1 MPWNQPGG
9 SDGKDPWGNKN
20 NPDGPPDL
28 DEIVK
33 NLQKKFSGL
42 FGGGSGS
49 GREAGSGSGD
59 GKSFGIAGVL
69 VVLVLLAGVW
79 LATGF
84 YTVQQGE
91 TGVILRFGKFQE
103 STSAGL
109 HWHLPAPIESKIIVN
124 TEKVQTVEVG
134 YRSTLNSSRQTVQR
148 ESLMLTE
155 DENIID
161 IAFAVQ
167 YRVADANKFLFNVS
181 DQMDVLV
188 RSSTEAAAREIVG
201 KTSMDD
207 VITSGRSI
215 VASETSEILQRILD
229 RYESGI
235 EVVSVDMQNA
245 LPPQEV
251 KPAFDDAVKAREDEV
266 RYKNEAEAYSN
277 DIIPR
282 ARGKSARIIQESEAY
297 KATVIAQAEGE
308 ASRFISILKEFNA
321 APDVTR
327 ERMFIESIE
336 KVLGG
341 SNLVMVDQ
349 KNSNNIMY
357 LPLDRM
363 MNRYESK
370 DIVTDVTMPSDSLL
384 EVRKKIDEFRQRD
397 SRSSRSDRR

>member
-20 NPDGPPDL
+20 NQEGPPDL
-28 DEIVK
+28 DEVVK
-33 NLQKKFSGL
+33 NLQKKFSSL
-42 FGGGSGS
+42 FGGGKG
-49 GREAGSGSGD
+49 GDKGNSGSGD
-59 GKSFGIAGVL
+59 SSFGIKGVL
-69 VVLVLLAGVW
+69 VVLVLLLGVW

-91 TGVILRFGKFQE
+91 TAVILRFGSFQQAN
-103 STSAGL
+103 TAGL
-109 HWHLPAPIESKIIVN
+109 HWHLPTPLETKIIVN

-134 YRSTLNSSRQTVQR
+134 YRSATNNTRQTVQR

-167 YRVADANKFLFNVS
+167 YRIADANKFLFNVS

-188 RSSTEAAAREIVG
+188 RSSTEAAVREVVG

-215 VASETSEILQRILD
+215 VASKTSEILQRILD

-235 EVVSVDMQNA
+235 EIVSVDMQHA
-245 LPPQEV
+245 LPPSEV

-277 DIIPR
+277 DVIPR
-282 ARGKSARIIQESEAY
+282 ARGKSARIVQESEAY
-297 KATVIAQAEGE
+297 KATVIAQAQGE
-308 ASRFISILKEFNA
+308 ASRFTSILKEFNV
-321 APDVTR
+321 APEITR
-327 ERMFIESIE
+327 ERMYLESIE
-336 KVLGG
+336 KVLDG

-363 MNRYESK
+363 LNRYEAAEM
-370 DIVTDVTMPSDSLL
+370 VPDVNISSEQLL
-384 EVRKKIDEFRQRD
+384 DVRKKIDDYRQRD
-397 SRSSRSDRR
+397 ARNGRTDRR

>member
-9 SDGKDPWGNKN
+9 SDGKDPWGSKN
-20 NPDGPPDL
+20 NQEGPPDL
-28 DEIVK
+28 DEVVK
-33 NLQKKFSGL
+33 NLQKKFSSL
-42 FGGGSGS
+42 FGGGKGSDKGSSSG
-49 GREAGSGSGD
+49 GD
-59 GKSFGIAGVL
+59 NSFGIKGVI

-91 TGVILRFGKFQE
+91 TAVILRFGSFQQA
-103 STSAGL
+103 TTAGL
-109 HWHLPAPIESKIIVN
+109 HWHFPTPIETKIIVN

-134 YRSTLNSSRQTVQR
+134 YRSAANNIRQTVQR

-167 YRVADANKFLFNVS
+167 YRISDANKFLFNVS

-188 RSSTEAAAREIVG
+188 RSSTEAAVREVVG

-215 VASETSEILQRILD
+215 VASKTSEILQRILD

-235 EVVSVDMQNA
+235 EIVSVDMQHA
-245 LPPQEV
+245 LPPSEV

-277 DIIPR
+277 DVIPR
-282 ARGKSARIIQESEAY
+282 ARGRSARIVQESEAY
-297 KATVIAQAEGE
+297 KATVIAQAQGE
-308 ASRFISILKEFNA
+308 ASRFSSILKEFNV
-321 APDVTR
+321 APEITR
-327 ERMFIESIE
+327 ERMFLESIE
-336 KVLGG
+336 QVLNG

-363 MNRYESK
+363 LNRYESAEIVP
-370 DIVTDVTMPSDSLL
+370 DINISSEQLL
-384 EVRKKIDEFRQRD
+384 DVRKKIDDYRQRD
-397 SRSSRSDRR
+397 GRTGRTERR

>member
-9 SDGKDPWGNKN
+9 SDDKDPWGNRN
-20 NPDGPPDL
+20 NQDGPPDL

-33 NLQKKFSGL
+33 NLQKKFGGL
-42 FGGGSGS
+42 FGGGKGGGMGS
-49 GREAGSGSGD
+49 GG

-69 VVLVLLAGVW
+69 MIIIVLAGIW

-91 TGVILRFGKFQE
+91 RAVILRFGQYQD
-103 STSAGL
+103 TVPAGL
-109 HWHLPAPIESKIIVN
+109 HWHIPTPVEAKYIVN
-124 TEKVQTVEVG
+124 TEKVHTVEVG
-134 YRSTLNSSRQTVQR
+134 YRSSVSSTRQAVPR

-167 YRVADANKFLFNVS
+167 YRVANATEFLFNVS
-181 DQMDVLV
+181 DPMDTVV
-188 RSSTEAAAREIVG
+188 RSATETAAREIVG

-215 VASETSEILQRILD
+215 VGSKTSEILQRILD
-229 RYESGI
+229 RYQTGI
-235 EVVSVDMQNA
+235 EIVAVDMQHA

-251 KPAFDDAVKAREDEV
+251 KSAFDDAVKAREDEV
-266 RYKNEAEAYSN
+266 RFKNEAEAYAN
-277 DIIPR
+277 DVILR
-282 ARGKSARIIQESEAY
+282 ARGKSARIIQEAEAY
-297 KATVIAQAEGE
+297 KATVIANAKGE
-308 ASRFISILKEFNA
+308 TSRFMSILKEFKT

-327 ERMFIESIE
+327 ERMYIDSIE
-336 KVLGG
+336 KVLSG
-341 SNLVMVDQ
+341 SNMVLVDQ

-363 MNRYESK
+363 LNRIEKPKAPASA
-370 DIVTDVTMPSDSLL
+370 VNVPSDALV
-384 EVRKKIDEFRQRD
+384 EARKKLDEFRQRD
-397 SRSSRSDRR
+397 NRGNRR

>member
-9 SDGKDPWGNKN
+9 SDGKDPWGNRN
-20 NPDGPPDL
+20 NQDGPPDL

-33 NLQKKFSGL
+33 NLQKKFSGF
-42 FGGGSGS
+42 FGAGKGSGS
-49 GREAGSGSGD
+49 KNSSDSGG

-69 VVLVLLAGVW
+69 VVLVLLVGAW
-79 LATGF
+79 LATGI
-84 YTVQQGE
+84 YTIQQGE

-109 HWHLPAPIESKIIVN
+109 HWRFPAPIESKIVVN

-134 YRSTLNSSRQTVQR
+134 YRSSPNGSRQSVQR

-167 YRVADANKFLFNVS
+167 YRVANANNFLFNVS
-181 DQMDVLV
+181 DKMDILV
-188 RSSTEAAAREIVG
+188 RSATEAAVREVVG

-207 VITSGRSI
+207 AITSGRS
-215 VASETSEILQRILD
+215 VVGSRTTEILQRILD

-235 EVVSVDMQNA
+235 EIVSVDMQNA
-245 LPPQEV
+245 LPPREV
-251 KPAFDDAVKAREDEV
+251 KPSFDDAVKAREDEV
-266 RYKNEAEAYSN
+266 RYKNEAEAYTN

-282 ARGKSARIIQESEAY
+282 ARGKSARIVQEAEAY
-297 KATVIAQAEGE
+297 KATVIARAVGE
-308 ASRFISILKEFNA
+308 ASRFSSILKEFKV
-321 APDVTR
+321 APVVTR
-327 ERMFIESIE
+327 ERMYIESIE

-341 SNLVMVDQ
+341 SNLVMIDQ
-349 KNSNNIMY
+349 KSSNNIMY
-357 LPLDRM
+357 LPLDRLL
-363 MNRYESK
+363 NRYGAK
-370 DIVTDVTMPSDSLL
+370 DPVSVNSVPDDTLL

-397 SRSSRSDRR
+397 SRAGRTGRR

>member
-20 NPDGPPDL
+20 NQDGPPDL
-28 DEIVK
+28 DEVVR
-33 NLQKKFSGL
+33 NLQKRFSSL
-42 FGGGSGS
+42 FGGGKGGEGKSRGS
-49 GREAGSGSGD
+49 GGSP
-59 GKSFGIAGVL
+59 FGATGIL

-79 LATGF
+79 LATGI

-91 TGVILRFGKFQE
+91 TAVILRFGKYQE

-109 HWHLPAPIESKIIVN
+109 HWHLPAPIETKIIVN

-134 YRSTLNSSRQTVQR
+134 YRSSINNTRQTVQR

-167 YRVADANKFLFNVS
+167 YRISNANDFLFNVS
-181 DQMDVLV
+181 DSMDVVV
-188 RSSTEAAAREIVG
+188 RSATEAAVREVVG

-215 VASETSEILQRILD
+215 VGSSTSDILQRILD

-235 EVVSVDMQNA
+235 EIVSVDMQHA
-245 LPPQEV
+245 LPPEEV

-266 RYKNEAEAYSN
+266 RFKNEAEAYAN

-282 ARGKSARIIQESEAY
+282 ARGRSARIIQEAEAY
-297 KATVIAQAEGE
+297 KATVIAQ
-308 ASRFISILKEFNA
+308 SRGAAARFRSILKAFNE
-321 APDVTR
+321 APEVTR
-327 ERMFIESIE
+327 ERMYIEGVES
-336 KVLGG
+336 VLTG
-341 SNLVMVDQ
+341 SNLVMIDQ
-349 KNSNNIMY
+349 QNSNNIMY
-357 LPLDRM
+357 LPLDRILR
-363 MNRYESK
+363 RYESK
-370 DIVTDVTMPSDSLL
+370 DIVTDVTMPSDTLL
-384 EVRKKIDEFRQRD
+384 DVKKQIDDYRQRG
-397 SRSSRSDRR
+397 SRSSRTDRR

>member
-9 SDGKDPWGNKN
+9 SDGKDPWGNRN
-20 NPDGPPDL
+20 NQDGPPDL

-33 NLQKKFSGL
+33 NLQKKFSSI
-42 FGGGSGS
+42 FGRSKGNGS
-49 GREAGSGSGD
+49 ETGSGSGD
-59 GKSFGIAGVL
+59 GKSFGFAGVL

-79 LATGF
+79 LATGI
-84 YTVQQGE
+84 YTIQQGE

-103 STSAGL
+103 TTSAGL
-109 HWHLPAPIESKIIVN
+109 HWRFPAPIESKIVVN

-134 YRSTLNSSRQTVQR
+134 YRSSRNESRQTVQR

-167 YRVADANKFLFNVS
+167 YRVASATNFLFNVS
-181 DQMDVLV
+181 DRMDVLV
-188 RSSTEAAAREIVG
+188 RSATEASVREVVG

-207 VITSGRSI
+207 AITSGRSI
-215 VASETSEILQRILD
+215 VGSKTREILQRILD

-235 EVVSVDMQNA
+235 EIVSVDMQNA

-251 KPAFDDAVKAREDEV
+251 KPSFDDAVKAREDEV
-266 RYKNEAEAYSN
+266 RYRNEAEAYTN

-282 ARGKSARIIQESEAY
+282 ARGRAARIIQESEAY
-297 KATVIAQAEGE
+297 KATVIARATGE
-308 ASRFISILKEFNA
+308 ASHFNSILKEFKA
-321 APDVTR
+321 APEVTR
-327 ERMFIESIE
+327 ERMYIESVE

-341 SNLVMVDQ
+341 SNLVMIDQ

-357 LPLDRM
+357 LPLDRIL
-363 MNRYESK
+363 NRYESK
-370 DIVTDVTMPSDSLL
+370 DVESGISAPNDTLL
-384 EVRKKIDEFRQRD
+384 EVRKKIDEFRQRG
-397 SRSSRSDRR
+397 SRAGRTGRR

>member
-20 NPDGPPDL
+20 NQDGPPDL
-28 DEIVK
+28 DEVVR
-33 NLQKKFSGL
+33 NLQKRFSSL
-42 FGGGSGS
+42 FGGGKGGDSKSRGS
-49 GREAGSGSGD
+49 GGSP
-59 GKSFGIAGVL
+59 FGATGIL

-79 LATGF
+79 LATGI

-91 TGVILRFGKFQE
+91 TAVILRFGKYQE

-109 HWHLPAPIESKIIVN
+109 HWHLPAPIETKIIVN

-134 YRSTLNSSRQTVQR
+134 YRSSINNTRQTVQR

-167 YRVADANKFLFNVS
+167 YRISNANDFLFNVS
-181 DQMDVLV
+181 DSMDVLV
-188 RSSTEAAAREIVG
+188 RSATEAAVREVVG

-215 VASETSEILQRILD
+215 VGSSTSDILQRILD

-235 EVVSVDMQNA
+235 EIVSVDMQHA
-245 LPPQEV
+245 LPPEEV

-266 RYKNEAEAYSN
+266 RFKNEAEAYAN

-282 ARGKSARIIQESEAY
+282 ARGRSARIIQEAEAY
-297 KATVIAQAEGE
+297 KATVIAQ
-308 ASRFISILKEFNA
+308 SRGAAARFRSILKAFNE
-321 APDVTR
+321 APEVTR
-327 ERMFIESIE
+327 ERMYIEGVES
-336 KVLGG
+336 VLTG
-341 SNLVMVDQ
+341 SNLVMIDQ
-349 KNSNNIMY
+349 QNSNNIMY
-357 LPLDRM
+357 LPLDRILR
-363 MNRYESK
+363 RYESK
-370 DIVTDVTMPSDSLL
+370 DIVTDVTMPSDTLL
-384 EVRKKIDEFRQRD
+384 DVKKQIDDYRQRG
-397 SRSSRSDRR
+397 SRSSRTDRR

>member
-33 NLQKKFSGL
+33 NLQKRFSGL
-42 FGGGSGS
+42 FGGGKGS
-49 GREAGSGSGD
+49 DTGSGSGG
-59 GKSFGIAGVL
+59 GKPFGVMGVF
-69 VVLVLLAGVW
+69 VVLLLLAGIW

-84 YTVQQGE
+84 YTIQQGE

-103 STSAGL
+103 ATTAGL

-134 YRSTLNSSRQTVQR
+134 YRSAANDSRQTVQR

-181 DQMDVLV
+181 DPMDVLV
-188 RSSTEAAAREIVG
+188 RSSTEAAAREVVG
-201 KTSMDD
+201 KTSMDE
-207 VITSGRSI
+207 VITRGRSI
-215 VASETSEILQRILD
+215 VGSETNEILQRILD

-235 EVVSVDMQNA
+235 EIVSVDMQHA
-245 LPPQEV
+245 LPPIEV

-282 ARGKSARIIQESEAY
+282 ARGKSARIVQESEAY

-308 ASRFISILKEFNA
+308 ASRFTSILKEFNA

-327 ERMFIESIE
+327 ERMYIESIE
-336 KVLGG
+336 KVLTG
-341 SNLVMVDQ
+341 SNLIMVDQ
-349 KNSNNIMY
+349 KTSNNIMY

-363 MNRYESK
+363 LNRYESR
-370 DIVTDVTMPSDSLL
+370 DVVTDVTMPSDSLL

-397 SRSSRSDRR
+397 SRTSRTDRR

>member
-20 NPDGPPDL
+20 NQDGPPDL

-33 NLQKKFSGL
+33 NLQTRFSSL
-42 FGGGSGS
+42 FGGGKGD
-49 GREAGSGSGD
+49 GSGSTGRGD
-59 GKSFGIAGVL
+59 SPFGAMGIL

-103 STSAGL
+103 AYTAGL

-134 YRSTLNSSRQTVQR
+134 YRSAANNSRQTVQR

-167 YRVADANKFLFNVS
+167 YRIVDANNFLFNVS

-188 RSSTEAAAREIVG
+188 RSATEAAVREVVG

-215 VASETSEILQRILD
+215 VGSKTREILQRILD
-229 RYESGI
+229 VYESGI
-235 EVVSVDMQNA
+235 EIVSVDMQHA

-277 DIIPR
+277 DVIPR

-308 ASRFISILKEFNA
+308 TSRFSSILKEFNV
-321 APDVTR
+321 APEVTR
-327 ERMFIESIE
+327 ERMYLESIE
-336 KVLGG
+336 KVLTG

-349 KNSNNIMY
+349 KSSNNIMY

-363 MNRYESK
+363 LNRYESRDVVK
-370 DIVTDVTMPSDSLL
+370 DTTMPDDSLL

-397 SRSSRSDRR
+397 NRPSRTDRR

>member
-20 NPDGPPDL
+20 NQDGPPDL
-28 DEIVK
+28 DEVVK
-33 NLQKKFSGL
+33 NLQKKFSSL
-42 FGGGSGS
+42 FGGGKGS
-49 GREAGSGSGD
+49 GTVGSGNS
-59 GKSFGIAGVL
+59 GKSFGATGVF
-69 VVLVLLAGVW
+69 VVLLLLAGVW

-91 TGVILRFGKFQE
+91 TAVILRFGKFQE
-103 STSAGL
+103 ATSAGL
-109 HWHLPAPIESKIIVN
+109 HWHFPAPIESKTIVN
-124 TEKVQTVEVG
+124 TEKVYTVEVG
-134 YRSTLNSSRQTVQR
+134 YRSALNSSRQSVPR

-167 YRVADANKFLFNVS
+167 YRIANANDFLFNVS
-181 DQMDVLV
+181 DSKEVVV
-188 RSSTEAAAREIVG
+188 RSATEAAVREVVG

-215 VASETSEILQRILD
+215 VGSKTSEILQRILD

-235 EVVSVDMQNA
+235 KIVGVDMQSA

-251 KPAFDDAVKAREDEV
+251 KSAFDDAVKAREDEV
-266 RYKNEAEAYSN
+266 RYINEAEAYSN
-277 DIIPR
+277 DVIPR
-282 ARGKSARIIQESEAY
+282 ARGKSARIVQESEAY
-297 KATVIAQAEGE
+297 KATVVAQAQGE
-308 ASRFISILKEFNA
+308 ASRFLSILKEFNM
-321 APDVTR
+321 APEVTR
-327 ERMFIESIE
+327 ERMYLDSME
-336 KVLGG
+336 KVFDG

-363 MNRYESK
+363 LNRYQSSSEVRP
-370 DIVTDVTMPSDSLL
+370 DINVPSGQLD
-384 EVRKKIDEFRQRD
+384 EVRKKIDEYRQRD
-397 SRSSRSDRR
+397 NRTSRTERR

>member
-20 NPDGPPDL
+20 NPEGPPDL

-33 NLQKKFSGL
+33 NLQKRFSSL
-42 FGGGSGS
+42 FGGGKGNDTGSSGS
-49 GREAGSGSGD
+49 GGN
-59 GKSFGIAGVL
+59 SFGAMGVF
-69 VVLVLLAGVW
+69 VVLLLLAGVW

-103 STSAGL
+103 AYTAGL

-134 YRSTLNSSRQTVQR
+134 YRSSANNSRQTVQR

-161 IAFAVQ
+161 VAFAVQ
-167 YRVADANKFLFNVS
+167 YRVSNANDFLFNVS

-188 RSSTEAAAREIVG
+188 RSSTEAAAREVVG
-201 KTSMDD
+201 KNSMDD

-215 VASETSEILQRILD
+215 VASETSAILQRILD

-235 EVVSVDMQNA
+235 EVVSVDMQHA
-245 LPPQEV
+245 LPPVEV

-282 ARGKSARIIQESEAY
+282 ARGKSARIVQESEAY

-308 ASRFISILKEFNA
+308 TSRFTSILKEFNA
-321 APDVTR
+321 APEVTR
-327 ERMFIESIE
+327 ERMYLESIE
-336 KVLGG
+336 KVLTG

-349 KNSNNIMY
+349 KSSNNIMY

-363 MNRYESK
+363 LNRYESRDVVK
-370 DIVTDVTMPSDSLL
+370 DATMPSDSLL
-384 EVRKKIDEFRQRD
+384 EVRKKIDEFRQSD
-397 SRSSRSDRR
+397 SRSSRTDRR

>member
-20 NPDGPPDL
+20 NQEGPPDL
-28 DEIVK
+28 DEVVR
-33 NLQKKFSGL
+33 NLQKRFSSL
-42 FGGGSGS
+42 FGGGKGGDSKTRGS
-49 GREAGSGSGD
+49 GGRP
-59 GKSFGIAGVL
+59 FGATGVL

-103 STSAGL
+103 ATSAGL

-134 YRSTLNSSRQTVQR
+134 YRSSLNSARQTVQR

-167 YRVADANKFLFNVS
+167 YRISNANDFLFNVS
-181 DQMDVLV
+181 DPMDVVV
-188 RSSTEAAAREIVG
+188 RSATEAAVREVVG

-215 VASETSEILQRILD
+215 VGSSTSDILQRILD

-235 EVVSVDMQNA
+235 EIVSVDMQHA
-245 LPPQEV
+245 LPPEEV

-266 RYKNEAEAYSN
+266 RFKNEAEAYAN

-282 ARGKSARIIQESEAY
+282 ARGRSARIIQEAEAY
-297 KATVIAQAEGE
+297 KATVIAQ
-308 ASRFISILKEFNA
+308 SRGAAARFSSILKAFNE
-321 APDVTR
+321 APEVTR
-327 ERMFIESIE
+327 ERMYIEGVES
-336 KVLGG
+336 VLTG
-341 SNLVMVDQ
+341 SNLVMIDQ
-349 KNSNNIMY
+349 QNSNNIMY

-363 MNRYESK
+363 LKRYESK
-370 DIVTDVTMPSDSLL
+370 DIVTDVTMPSDTLL
-384 EVRKKIDEFRQRD
+384 DVKKQIDDYRQRGN
-397 SRSSRSDRR
+397 RSSRTDRR

>member
-20 NPDGPPDL
+20 NQDGPPDL
-28 DEIVK
+28 DEVVR
-33 NLQKKFSGL
+33 NLQKRFSSL
-42 FGGGSGS
+42 FGGGKGGDSKSRGS
-49 GREAGSGSGD
+49 GGSP
-59 GKSFGIAGVL
+59 FGATGIL

-79 LATGF
+79 LATGI

-91 TGVILRFGKFQE
+91 TAVILRFGKYQE

-109 HWHLPAPIESKIIVN
+109 HWHLPAPIETKIIVN

-134 YRSTLNSSRQTVQR
+134 YRSSINNTRQTVQR

-167 YRVADANKFLFNVS
+167 YRISNANDFLFNVS
-181 DQMDVLV
+181 DSMDVVV
-188 RSSTEAAAREIVG
+188 RSATEAAVREVVG

-215 VASETSEILQRILD
+215 VGSSTSDILQRILD

-235 EVVSVDMQNA
+235 EIVSVDMQHA
-245 LPPQEV
+245 LPPEEV

-266 RYKNEAEAYSN
+266 RFKNEAEAYAN

-282 ARGKSARIIQESEAY
+282 ARGRSARIIQEAEAY
-297 KATVIAQAEGE
+297 KATVIAQ
-308 ASRFISILKEFNA
+308 SRGAAARFRSILKAFNE
-321 APDVTR
+321 APEVTR
-327 ERMFIESIE
+327 ERMYIEGVES
-336 KVLGG
+336 VLTG
-341 SNLVMVDQ
+341 SNLVMIDQ
-349 KNSNNIMY
+349 QNSNNIMY
-357 LPLDRM
+357 LPLDRILR
-363 MNRYESK
+363 RYESK
-370 DIVTDVTMPSDSLL
+370 DIVTDVTMPSDTLL
-384 EVRKKIDEFRQRD
+384 DVKKQIDDYRQRG
-397 SRSSRSDRR
+397 SRSSRTDRR

>member
-20 NPDGPPDL
+20 NQEGPPDL
-28 DEIVK
+28 DEVVK
-33 NLQKKFSGL
+33 NLQKKFGSL
-42 FGGGSGS
+42 FGGGKGSDRGSSGS
-49 GREAGSGSGD
+49 D
-59 GKSFGIAGVL
+59 GNSFGIKGVIAG
-69 VVLVLLAGVW
+69 LVLLLGVW

-91 TGVILRFGKFQE
+91 TAIILRFGSFQQA
-103 STSAGL
+103 TTAGL
-109 HWHLPAPIESKIIVN
+109 HWRFPTPIETKIIVN

-134 YRSTLNSSRQTVQR
+134 YRSAANNTRQTVQR

-167 YRVADANKFLFNVS
+167 YRISNANNFLFNVS

-188 RSSTEAAAREIVG
+188 RSATEAAVREVVG

-215 VASETSEILQRILD
+215 VASQTSEILQRILD

-235 EVVSVDMQNA
+235 EIVSVDMQHA
-245 LPPQEV
+245 LPPSEV

-277 DIIPR
+277 DVIPR
-282 ARGKSARIIQESEAY
+282 ARGKSARIVQESEAY
-297 KATVIAQAEGE
+297 KATVIAQAKGE
-308 ASRFISILKEFNA
+308 ASRFTSILKEFNA
-321 APDVTR
+321 APEITR
-327 ERMFIESIE
+327 ERMYLESIE
-336 KVLGG
+336 KVLDG

-349 KNSNNIMY
+349 ENSNNIMY

-363 MNRYESK
+363 LNRYETTEV
-370 DIVTDVTMPSDSLL
+370 VTDVNIPSDQLL
-384 EVRKKIDEFRQRD
+384 DVRKKIDEYRQRD
-397 SRSSRSDRR
+397 GRTIRTERR

>member
-20 NPDGPPDL
+20 NQEGPPDL
-28 DEIVK
+28 DEVVK
-33 NLQKKFSGL
+33 NLQKKFSSL
-42 FGGGSGS
+42 FGGGKG
-49 GREAGSGSGD
+49 GDKGNSGSGD
-59 GKSFGIAGVL
+59 NSFGIKGVL
-69 VVLVLLAGVW
+69 VVLVLLLGVW

-91 TGVILRFGKFQE
+91 TAVILRFGSFQQAN
-103 STSAGL
+103 TAGL
-109 HWHLPAPIESKIIVN
+109 HWHLPTPLETKIIVN

-134 YRSTLNSSRQTVQR
+134 YRSSANNSRQTVQR

-167 YRVADANKFLFNVS
+167 YRISNANNFLFNVS

-188 RSSTEAAAREIVG
+188 RSSTEAAVREVVG

-215 VASETSEILQRILD
+215 VASKTSEILQRILD

-235 EVVSVDMQNA
+235 EIVSVDMQHA
-245 LPPQEV
+245 LPPSEV

-277 DIIPR
+277 DVIPR
-282 ARGKSARIIQESEAY
+282 ARGKSARIMQESEAY

-308 ASRFISILKEFNA
+308 ASRFSSILKEYNV
-321 APDVTR
+321 APEVSR
-327 ERMFIESIE
+327 ERMYLESME
-336 KVLGG
+336 KVLEG

-363 MNRYESK
+363 LNRYDSTEVVS
-370 DIVTDVTMPSDSLL
+370 DINISSEQLL
-384 EVRKKIDEFRQRD
+384 DARKKIDEYRQRD
-397 SRSSRSDRR
+397 NRAGRTDRR

>member
-20 NPDGPPDL
+20 NQDGPPDL

-42 FGGGSGS
+42 FGGGRGS

-91 TGVILRFGKFQE
+91 TGVILRFGKFQQ

-109 HWHLPAPIESKIIVN
+109 HWHFPAPIESKIIVN

-134 YRSTLNSSRQTVQR
+134 YRSTINSSRQTVQR

-188 RSSTEAAAREIVG
+188 RSSTEAAAREVVG

-215 VASETSEILQRILD
+215 VASETSGILQRILD

-235 EVVSVDMQNA
+235 EVVSVDMQHA

-308 ASRFISILKEFNA
+308 SSRFTSILKEFNA

-336 KVLGG
+336 QVLGG

-363 MNRYESK
+363 LNRYETR
-370 DIVTDVTMPSDSLL
+370 DIVTGTTMPSDSLN
-384 EVRKKIDEFRQRD
+384 EVRKKLDEYRQRD
-397 SRSSRSDRR
+397 GRSSRTDRR

>member
-9 SDGKDPWGNKN
+9 SDGKDPWGSKN

-33 NLQKKFSGL
+33 NLQKRFSGL
-42 FGGGSGS
+42 FGGGKGSDTGGSASG
-49 GREAGSGSGD
+49 GN
-59 GKSFGIAGVL
+59 SFGIVGVF

-91 TGVILRFGKFQE
+91 TGIILRFGKFQQD
-103 STSAGL
+103 TTAGL

-134 YRSTLNSSRQTVQR
+134 YRSAANNSRQTVQR

-167 YRVADANKFLFNVS
+167 YRIADANGFLFNVS

-188 RSSTEAAAREIVG
+188 RSSTEAAVREVVG

-215 VASETSEILQRILD
+215 VGSKTREILQHILD

-235 EVVSVDMQNA
+235 EIVSVDMQHA
-245 LPPQEV
+245 LPPSEV

-282 ARGKSARIIQESEAY
+282 ARGKSARIVQESEAY
-297 KATVIAQAEGE
+297 KATVMAQAEGE

-327 ERMFIESIE
+327 ERMYIDSIE
-336 KVLGG
+336 KVLTG

-349 KNSNNIMY
+349 KTSNNIMY

-363 MNRYESK
+363 LNRYESK
-370 DIVTDVTMPSDSLL
+370 DVVTDATMPSDSLL
-384 EVRKKIDEFRQRD
+384 DARKKIDEFRQRD
-397 SRSSRSDRR
+397 SRTSRTERR

>member
-20 NPDGPPDL
+20 NQDGPPDL
-28 DEIVK
+28 DEVVR
-33 NLQKKFSGL
+33 NLQKRFSSL
-42 FGGGSGS
+42 FGGGKGGEGKSRGS
-49 GREAGSGSGD
+49 GGSP
-59 GKSFGIAGVL
+59 FGATGIL

-91 TGVILRFGKFQE
+91 TAVILRFGKYQE

-109 HWHLPAPIESKIIVN
+109 HWHLPAPIETKIIVN

-134 YRSTLNSSRQTVQR
+134 YRSSINNTRQTVQR

-167 YRVADANKFLFNVS
+167 YRISNANNFLFNVS
-181 DQMDVLV
+181 DPMDVVV
-188 RSSTEAAAREIVG
+188 RSATEAAVREVVG
-201 KTSMDD
+201 KNSMDD

-215 VASETSEILQRILD
+215 VGSSTSDILQRILD

-235 EVVSVDMQNA
+235 EIVSVDMQHA
-245 LPPQEV
+245 LPPEEV

-266 RYKNEAEAYSN
+266 RFTNEAEAYAN

-282 ARGKSARIIQESEAY
+282 ARGKSARIIQEAEAY
-297 KATVIAQAEGE
+297 KATAIAQ
-308 ASRFISILKEFNA
+308 SRGAAARFKSILKAFNE
-321 APDVTR
+321 APEVTR
-327 ERMFIESIE
+327 ERMYIEGVES
-336 KVLGG
+336 VLTG

-349 KNSNNIMY
+349 QNSNNIMY
-357 LPLDRM
+357 LPLDRILR
-363 MNRYESK
+363 RYESK
-370 DIVTDVTMPSDSLL
+370 DIVTDVTMPSDTLL
-384 EVRKKIDEFRQRD
+384 DVKKQIDDYRQRG
-397 SRSSRSDRR
+397 SRSSRTDRR

>member
-49 GREAGSGSGD
+49 GRETGSGSGD

-188 RSSTEAAAREIVG
+188 RSSTEAAAREVVG

-215 VASETSEILQRILD
+215 VGSETNEILQRILD

-235 EVVSVDMQNA
+235 EIVSVDMQHA
-245 LPPQEV
+245 LPPSEV

-266 RYKNEAEAYSN
+266 RYKNEAEAYAN

-282 ARGKSARIIQESEAY
+282 ARGKSARIVQESEAY

-308 ASRFISILKEFNA
+308 ASRFTSILKEFNA
-321 APDVTR
+321 APGVTR
-327 ERMFIESIE
+327 ERMYLDGIE
-336 KVLGG
+336 KVLSG

-363 MNRYESK
+363 LNRYESK
-370 DIVTDVTMPSDSLL
+370 DIVTDATMPSDSLL

-397 SRSSRSDRR
+397 GRSSRTDRR

>member
-9 SDGKDPWGNKN
+9 SDGKDPWGSKN

-33 NLQKKFSGL
+33 NLQKKFNSL
-42 FGGGSGS
+42 FGGGKRKGNGAGEGGS
-49 GREAGSGSGD
+49 G
-59 GKSFGIAGVL
+59 KPFGAAGVL
-69 VVLVLLAGVW
+69 VVLVLFVGAW
-79 LATGF
+79 LATGI
-84 YTVQQGE
+84 YTIQQGE
-91 TGVILRFGKFQE
+91 TGVILQFGKYKE
-103 STSAGL
+103 STTAGL
-109 HWHLPAPIESKIIVN
+109 HWRFPAPIESKIVVN

-134 YRSTLNSSRQTVQR
+134 YRSALNDSRQSVQR

-167 YRVADANKFLFNVS
+167 YKISNANDFLFNVS
-181 DQMDVLV
+181 DPMEVLV
-188 RSSTEAAAREIVG
+188 RSSTEAAVREVVG

-215 VASETSEILQRILD
+215 VASKTSEILQRILD

-235 EVVSVDMQNA
+235 EIVSVDMQNA

-251 KPAFDDAVKAREDEV
+251 KPSFDDAVKAREDEV
-266 RYKNEAEAYSN
+266 RYKNEAEAYAN

-282 ARGKSARIIQESEAY
+282 ARGKAARILQESEAY
-297 KATVIAQAEGE
+297 KATVIARATGA
-308 ASRFISILKEFNA
+308 ASRFTSILKEFNV
-321 APDVTR
+321 APEVTR
-327 ERMFIESIE
+327 ERMYLESIE

-341 SNLVMVDQ
+341 SNLIMIDQ

-363 MNRYESK
+363 LNRYDSR
-370 DIVTDVTMPSDSLL
+370 DVVSGTGVPDDALL

-397 SRSSRSDRR
+397 NRTGRTGRR